1 MEQIL
6 IAGGVIFIVFFSALL
21 IWLYRQGR
29 PAEGGNSQAFRAR
42 ALAKSIPKLREIAK
56 QYPREQVG
64 REAQIFM
71 FNWASELEPR
81 VNKMRGSSREKFLAS
96 LYYTRVFPILEEH
109 KRLQQQTRRDTK

>member
-6 IAGGVIFIVFFSALL
+6 IAGGVIFLVFFAALI
-21 IWLYRQGR
+21 IWFFQQGMLV
-29 PAEGGNSQAFRAR
+29 GDGTSQASRAR
-42 ALAKSIPKLREIAK
+42 ALTKSIPKLREIAK

-64 REAQIFM
+64 REAQIFL
-71 FNWASELEPR
+71 FNWAAELEPR